1 MAHICYWENEAGQA
15 PHTEIR
21 TISTH
26 LQVQAIVESEAPNS
40 IKISMH
46 DLGVAIQ
53 LGGGAKES
61 AIKLL
66 LHNKHPI
73 FT

>member
-1 MAHICYWENEAGQA
+1 
-15 PHTEIR
+15 
-21 TISTH
+21 
-26 LQVQAIVESEAPNS
+26 
-40 IKISMH
+40 MH

-73 FT
+73 FTYFVCLFGMTLGVEANGCHGS